1 MSIIVLSTCVP
12 KINVG
17 RTMNLAMNMIQLSK
31 IPVLVMRNHTITFN
45 WRNYPV
51 TSPMNRHGFTGT
63 PLIWMS
69 FGLMIFS
76 LLKSLS
82 CLNGFYCF
90 AFCVLVLQKNTQ
102 KMPKK
107 TLHIR
112 QYSYFDVM
120 NICIFTNPQKARTIR
135 VCFTMI
141 LVSRMFAGCDFLRT
155 KRCICFKVFFRRITE
170 VAVHKATP
178 KKCPMPCES

>member
-1 MSIIVLSTCVP
+1 MSIIVLSTWVP

-17 RTMNLAMNMIQLSK
+17 RTKNSVMNMIQLSK
-31 IPVLVMRNHTITFN
+31 IPFLVMWNHTITFN

-51 TSPMNRHGFTGT
+51 TSPMNRHGLTGT
-63 PLIWMS
+63 RLIWMS
-69 FGLMIFS
+69 LGLMIFS

-82 CLNGFYCF
+82 CLNGFSCF
-90 AFCVLVLQKNTQ
+90 AFCVLVLQKKHAKNAKNTSHSSVFILRCNEH
-102 KMPKK
+102 M
-107 TLHIR
+107 H
-112 QYSYFDVM
+112 
-120 NICIFTNPQKARTIR
+120 FTNPQKARTIR

>member
-1 MSIIVLSTCVP
+1 
-12 KINVG
+12 
-17 RTMNLAMNMIQLSK
+17 
-31 IPVLVMRNHTITFN
+31 
-45 WRNYPV
+45 
-51 TSPMNRHGFTGT
+51 MNRHGLTGT
-63 PLIWMS
+63 RLIWMS
-69 FGLMIFS
+69 LGLMIFS

-82 CLNGFYCF
+82 CLNGFSCF
-90 AFCVLVLQKNTQ
+90 AFCVLVLQKKHAKNAKNTSHSSVFILRCNEH
-102 KMPKK
+102 M
-107 TLHIR
+107 H
-112 QYSYFDVM
+112 
-120 NICIFTNPQKARTIR
+120 FTNPQKARTIR